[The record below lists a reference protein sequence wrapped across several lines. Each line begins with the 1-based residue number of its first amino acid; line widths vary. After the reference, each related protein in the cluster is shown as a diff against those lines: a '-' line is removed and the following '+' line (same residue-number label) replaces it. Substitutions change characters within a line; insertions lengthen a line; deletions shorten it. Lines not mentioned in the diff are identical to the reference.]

1 MSEWKTSI
9 CESGNELRS
18 QIGLQFFAE
27 GEDGGAAGADMDGD
41 FGSDFEAGLFDG
53 DLENQQTTEQDTGEG
68 ADGGLE
74 NQQPDGQQG
83 EPEQQEQE
91 GGEQPPAEE
100 QPPAQ
105 EPPQLVPLVY
115 NGQQIMLPQDAV
127 QEIGRAL
134 GMDAIELLQ
143 KGMNYEHKNERE
155 LAVLNQYA
163 AAANMTV
170 PQFIQQLEQRK
181 QAQELEEEVK
191 KLKNEFPATEEGALL
206 EIAKGRVAVR
216 RNAQMQQAHA
226 REAQM
231 QQLRSRVDQSVQ
243 EMQKQREDAQWT
255 AYEKETGI
263 HTPDKIPPRVWELVN
278 QGKTPME
285 AHWQYQSEQAKA
297 ELKKQTNIHQQQERN
312 RQATTGSLAGAA
324 VEEDAFLAGLYGN

>member
-1 MSEWKTSI
+1 M
-9 CESGNELRS
+9 
-18 QIGLQFFAE
+18 
-27 GEDGGAAGADMDGD
+27 
-41 FGSDFEAGLFDG
+41 
-53 DLENQQTTEQDTGEG
+53 
-68 ADGGLE
+68 
-74 NQQPDGQQG
+74 
-83 EPEQQEQE
+83 
-91 GGEQPPAEE
+91 
-100 QPPAQ
+100 
-105 EPPQLVPLVY
+105 VPLVY

-170 PQFIQQLEQRK
+170 PQFIQQLEQLK
-181 QAQELEEEVK
+181 QAQEQEAEVNQ
-191 KLKNEFPATEEGALL
+191 LKNEFPATEEGALR
-206 EIAKGRVAVR
+206 EIAKGRVAAR
-216 RNAQMQQAHA
+216 RNAQIQQAHA

-231 QQLRSRVDQSVQ
+231 QQLRIRVDQSVRQ
-243 EMQKQREDAQWT
+243 MQKQREDEQWT

-263 HTPDKIPPRVWELVN
+263 HTPDKIPPRVWEMVH

-297 ELKKQTNIHQQQERN
+297 ELDKQNNIHQQQERN

-324 VEEDAFLAGLYGN
+324 VEEDAFLSGLFGD

>member
-27 GEDGGAAGADMDGD
+27 GEEAGTDGANMDGD
-41 FGSDFEAGLFDG
+41 FGSDFEDGLFDG
-53 DLENQQTTEQDTGEG
+53 DLGNQQTAEQDTGEG

-74 NQQPDGQQG
+74 NQQTDGQQG

-91 GGEQPPAEE
+91 GGEQPPAEG

-134 GMDAIELLQ
+134 GMDAIVLLK

-191 KLKNEFPATEEGALL
+191 KLKDEFPASEEGALL
-206 EIAKGRVAVR
+206 EIAKGRVATR

-243 EMQKQREDAQWT
+243 EMQKQRENEQWT

-263 HTPDKIPPRVWELVN
+263 HTPDKIPPRVWELVQ
-278 QGKTPME
+278 QGRTPME

-297 ELKKQTNIHQQQERN
+297 ELDKQNNIHQQQERN

-324 VEEDAFLAGLYGN
+324 VEEDAFLSGLFGD

>member
-1 MSEWKTSI
+1 MSNWKTSNYDSTS
-9 CESGNELRS
+9 EFRGRM
-18 QIGLQFFAE
+18 GLQFFAE
-27 GEDGGAAGADMDGD
+27 GEDAGVDGADMDGD
-41 FGSDFEAGLFDG
+41 FGSDFEDGLFDG
-53 DLENQQTTEQDTGEG
+53 DLENQQTAEQETGEG
-68 ADGGLE
+68 ADGGLG

-83 EPEQQEQE
+83 EPEKQENE
-91 GGEQPPAEE
+91 GGERPPAEG

-105 EPPQLVPLVY
+105 EPPQLVPLTY
-115 NGQQIMLPQDAV
+115 NGQQIMLPQAAV

-170 PQFIQQLEQRK
+170 PQFIQQLEQLK

-191 KLKNEFPATEEGALL
+191 KIKDEFPATEENALL
-206 EIAKGRVAVR
+206 EIAKGRVAAR
-216 RNAQMQQAHA
+216 RNEQMQQAHA

-231 QQLRSRVDQSVQ
+231 QQLRSRVDQTVQ
-243 EMQKQREDAQWT
+243 DMQKQRENEQWT

-263 HTPDKIPPRVWELVN
+263 HTPDKIPPRVWELVH

-297 ELKKQTNIHQQQERN
+297 KLDKQNNIHQQQERN

>member
-27 GEDGGAAGADMDGD
+27 GEDGGADGADMDGD

-53 DLENQQTTEQDTGEG
+53 DLENQQTAEQGTGEG
-68 ADGGLE
+68 ADGGLG
-74 NQQPDGQQG
+74 NQQPDGQQE

-91 GGEQPPAEE
+91 GGEQTPAEE

-105 EPPQLVPLVY
+105 EPQQLVPLVY
-115 NGQQIMLPQDAV
+115 NGQQIMLPQNAV

-170 PQFIQQLEQRK
+170 PQFVQKLEQLR
-181 QAQELEEEVK
+181 QTQELEAEVEQ
-191 KLKNEFPATEEGALL
+191 LKNEFPATEEGALL
-206 EIAKGRVAVR
+206 EIAKGRVATR
-216 RNAQMQQAHA
+216 RNEQMQQAHA

-243 EMQKQREDAQWT
+243 EMQKQRNIAQWE
-255 AYEKETGI
+255 AYVKETGI
-263 HTPDKIPPRVWELVN
+263 KQVEEVPPRVFELVN
-278 QGKTPME
+278 QGCTPME

-297 ELKKQTNIHQQQERN
+297 ELNKQNNIHQQQERN

-324 VEEDAFLAGLYGN
+324 VEEDDFLAGLYGN

>member
-1 MSEWKTSI
+1 MSNWKTSNYDSTS
-9 CESGNELRS
+9 EFRDRM
-18 QIGLQFFAE
+18 GLQFFAE
-27 GEDGGAAGADMDGD
+27 GEDAGTDGANMDGD
-41 FGSDFEAGLFDG
+41 FGSDFEDGLFDG
-53 DLENQQTTEQDTGEG
+53 DLEDQQTAEQETGEG

-83 EPEQQEQE
+83 EPGQQKPED
-91 GGEQPPAEE
+91 GEKPPAEG

-105 EPPQLVPLVY
+105 EPPQLVPLTY
-115 NGQQIMLPQDAV
+115 NGQQIMLPQAAV

-134 GMDAIELLQ
+134 GANAIELLQ

-170 PQFIQQLEQRK
+170 PQFIQQLEQR
-181 QAQELEEEVK
+181 QQMQELEDEINQ
-191 KLKNEFPATEEGALL
+191 LKNEFPATEEDALR
-206 EIAKGRVAVR
+206 EIAKSRVAAR
-216 RNAQMQQAHA
+216 RNEQMQQAHA

-231 QQLRSRVDQSVQ
+231 HQLRSRVDQSVQ
-243 EMQKQREDAQWT
+243 QMQKQRENAQWD

-263 HTPDKIPPRVWELVN
+263 HDPENIPPRVWELVN

-297 ELKKQTNIHQQQERN
+297 ELDRQNNINQQQERN

-324 VEEDAFLAGLYGN
+324 VEEDAFLSGLFGD